1 MTKAKKIMLSVF
13 IIFVIILAVAA
24 LALFIWWYIQGR
36 TAMDDAAAQVRK
48 REGMFF
54 VDEGYS
60 KQFVKYELYDDLFG
74 ENGDETLS
82 FLPQVTIDEE
92 EALQIAMDFFERYKL
107 DEGYPIKHVEVPTFV
122 LEYNGGKYY
131 EVLIQIDKPLPKLII
146 NNAVRRKNWYW
157 LYVNDNGVFYVR
169 FQ

>member
-1 MTKAKKIMLSVF
+1 MTKAKKITLSVF
-13 IIFVIILAVAA
+13 LVLLAAA

-74 ENGDETLS
+74 ENGDRTLS
-82 FLPQVTIDEE
+82 CLPQVTIDEE

>member
-1 MTKAKKIMLSVF
+1 MPQRRSEKGK
-13 IIFVIILAVAA
+13 
-24 LALFIWWYIQGR
+24 
-36 TAMDDAAAQVRK
+36 
-48 REGMFF
+48 GMFF

>member
-1 MTKAKKIMLSVF
+1 MTKAKKITLSVF

-107 DEGYPIKHVEVPTFV
+107 GEGYPIRQAYVYVPRDS
-122 LEYNGGKYY
+122 EERYY
-131 EVLIQIDKPLPKLII
+131 EVLVDIDKPLPKHII

>member
-1 MTKAKKIMLSVF
+1 MTKAKKITLSVF
-13 IIFVIILAVAA
+13 LVLLAAA

-60 KQFVKYELYDDLFG
+60 KQFVKYELYDDLLG
-74 ENGDETLS
+74 ENADRRTLS
-82 FLPQVTIDEE
+82 CLPQVTIDEE
-92 EALQIAMDFFERYKL
+92 EALQIAMNFFERYKL
-107 DEGYPIKHVEVPTFV
+107 DEGYPIRQAYVYVPRDS
-122 LEYNGGKYY
+122 EERYY
-131 EVLIQIDKPLPKLII
+131 EVIMDIDKPLPKHII
-146 NNAVRRKNWYW
+146 NNAVRRKNTYS

>member
-1 MTKAKKIMLSVF
+1 MTKAKKITLSVF

-107 DEGYPIKHVEVPTFV
+107 GEGYPVKKTDIYMNDRTGDRCYHIDIE
-122 LEYNGGKYY
+122 
-131 EVLIQIDKPLPKLII
+131 IDKPLPKHII